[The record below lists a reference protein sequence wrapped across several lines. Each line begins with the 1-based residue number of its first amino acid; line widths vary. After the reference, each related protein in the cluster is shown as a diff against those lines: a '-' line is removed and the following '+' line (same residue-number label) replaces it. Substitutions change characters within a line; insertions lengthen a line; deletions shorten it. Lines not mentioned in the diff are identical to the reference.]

1 MTTVAELPAGFAD
14 KVLSAQSTF
23 RSVMDAMA
31 RPGSVQ
37 RIEAAAGVPAAMMR
51 GTAAIA
57 LTLFDHDTPLWL
69 DPSMSGTSEV
79 TKWFKF
85 HTGAPVIAD
94 SSICSFALIG
104 DARSLPGLDRFAFGS
119 NEYPDR
125 STTLILQVE
134 SLTRPRHR
142 IARPRHRWRRCYAG
156 SDPACGPVRAAQDQ
170 PNAVS
175 ARHRCRAGSRRYHCR
190 DTPYHAACREG
201 RLNMYVAVKGG
212 ERAIE
217 NAHRLL
223 AHERRGDRDVPEV
236 SLAQISEQLSLGVDR
251 VMTEGSLYD
260 RELAALAI
268 KQARGD
274 MIEAIF
280 LLRAFR
286 ATLPRFGATEPL
298 DTGNMQVRRRISS
311 TFKDIPGGQILGPT
325 FDYTHRLLD
334 SQLAESF
341 VPEPPATSDPS
352 PATMPR
358 VTDILG
364 RDGLIEPSPEADAD
378 APVGDLTREPL
389 SFPAARDP
397 RLQNLARAD
406 EGFLLALGY
415 SSQRGYGR
423 NHPFAGEIR
432 FGEVEVEFMA
442 EDAGFSVPLSSVAL
456 TECQMVNQFK
466 GSATEAPCFTR
477 GYGLAFGQSERK
489 TMSMALV
496 DRTLR
501 ARELGEEAV
510 APAQDEEFVMSHSDN
525 VQATGFVEHL
535 KLPHYV
541 DFQSELGLLR
551 KLRKEFAEVAEISS
565 MQEAAE

>member
-1 MTTVAELPAGFAD
+1 
-14 KVLSAQSTF
+14 
-23 RSVMDAMA
+23 
-31 RPGSVQ
+31 
-37 RIEAAAGVPAAMMR
+37 
-51 GTAAIA
+51 
-57 LTLFDHDTPLWL
+57 
-69 DPSMSGTSEV
+69 
-79 TKWFKF
+79 
-85 HTGAPVIAD
+85 
-94 SSICSFALIG
+94 
-104 DARSLPGLDRFAFGS
+104 
-119 NEYPDR
+119 
-125 STTLILQVE
+125 
-134 SLTRPRHR
+134 
-142 IARPRHRWRRCYAG
+142 
-156 SDPACGPVRAAQDQ
+156 
-170 PNAVS
+170 
-175 ARHRCRAGSRRYHCR
+175 
-190 DTPYHAACREG
+190 
-201 RLNMYVAVKGG
+201 MYVAVKGG

-223 AHERRGDRDVPEV
+223 AHERRGDPDVAELT
-236 SLAQISEQLSLGVDR
+236 LAQIAGQLGLAVDR
-251 VMTEGSLYD
+251 VMSEGSLYD
-260 RELAALAI
+260 RELASLAI

-280 LLRAFR
+280 LVRAFR
-286 ATLPRFGATEPL
+286 ATLPRFGATEPV
-298 DTGNMQVRRRISS
+298 DTGRMQVRRRISS

-334 SQLAESF
+334 PQLAEGL
-341 VPEPPATSDPS
+341 VPEPPATSDAPIG
-352 PATMPR
+352 ATPR

-364 RDGLIEPSPEADAD
+364 RDGLIEPSPQAGDTA
-378 APVGDLTREPL
+378 VGDLTREPL
-389 SFPAARDP
+389 SFPADRDL

-406 EGFLLALGY
+406 EGFLLALSY

-432 FGEVEVEFMA
+432 FGEVEVEFFA
-442 EDAGFSVPLSSVAL
+442 EDVGFAVPLGEIAL

-496 DRTLR
+496 DRALR
-501 ARELGEEAV
+501 ARELGEEVV

-551 KLRKEFAEVAEISS
+551 KLRKEFAEAAAAEP